1 MKTLETKNAIE
12 VSDGMLIEWDVSISM
27 RDGLALKADIFRPT
41 TPGRYPVLMTYGPYG
56 KGLAF
61 QDGYKTCWDRMA
73 EDHPDVVKGSSN
85 KYQNWEVVDP
95 EKWVPHDYVCIRVD
109 SRGAGMSPGYMQ
121 LWSPQEAIDFYDCI
135 EWAGVQEWSNGKV
148 GLNGIS
154 YYAMNQWQVASLQP
168 PHLAAIC
175 PWEGAS
181 DMYRDMSH
189 HGGILSDFINN
200 WYDMQVTTVQHGLG
214 QRGPKSRVTGKP
226 VCGEIELSDAEL
238 LKNREN
244 FAGAALKHA
253 MDDSYWRARMP
264 DWSKVTVPILSAA
277 NWGGQGLHPRGNFEG
292 FSRAASNQ
300 KWLEVHGIEHW
311 THFYTDY
318 GRELQLKFFD
328 YFLHGKKN
336 GWNRQPKV
344 LLNIRHPGEKFV
356 KRSED
361 QWPLKKTRWT
371 RFYLQTDAATLS
383 PKPPLRSGK
392 ISYKGFSEGVTFMLP
407 PQPND
412 LEITGPSAV
421 KLFLSSST
429 VDADIF
435 AVLRVFTPDMKE
447 VVFQGA
453 LDPHTPVGQGW
464 LRASHRKLDA
474 KLSKPHRPYHTHD
487 EKQPLT
493 PHASVEMDIEI
504 IPTCIVVPAGYRLAL
519 TLRGKDYV
527 YPGPAGVLSN
537 MKYPMTGCGPF
548 THTDTKD
555 RPARI
560 FDGVNTLHINPKKPS
575 YILLPVIPQS

>member
-1 MKTLETKNAIE
+1 
-12 VSDGMLIEWDVSISM
+12 M

-175 PWEGAS
+175 PWEGAA
-181 DMYRDMSH
+181 DMYRDLSH
-189 HGGILSDFINN
+189 HGGILCDFIKN
-200 WYDMQVTTVQHGLG
+200 WYDMQVRTVQYGLG
-214 QRGPKSRVTGKP
+214 KRGPKSRVTGKP
-226 VCGEIELSDAEL
+226 VCGDIELNDAEL
-238 LKNREN
+238 LENREN
-244 FAGAALKHA
+244 FAQSALKHA

-264 DWSKVTVPILSAA
+264 DWSKVTVPIFSSA

-292 FSRAASNQ
+292 FTRAASKD

-356 KRSED
+356 KRSEN

-537 MKYPMTGCGPF
+537 MTSPMTGCGPF

-560 FDGVNTLHINPKKPS
+560 FDGVNTLHINPKNPS